1 MKTYDIFSTDA
12 LSALVPEFLLL
23 CGILVLILI
32 PNLGKGTF
40 RLPLTQIRIPWLL
53 GGQRF
58 SMTSHPR
65 IPGILATLIL
75 GVAFVFS
82 LLSQAVDADV
92 VALKSKGG
100 LNLLLVDGFS
110 RLFEILFFGAILAAS
125 IASLDRL
132 PVGKGSDSET
142 LYNNRRQVDFYILLL
157 TTALGMSLVA
167 LAQDLFILFIGLEL
181 ASLSIYVLVAF
192 HKESKA
198 GTEAGVK
205 YFIVGSVCSGVGL
218 YGLSLIY
225 LWAGSLQ
232 FDVLATAWNSGAST
246 LAILGMGMI
255 LVGFGFK
262 VSAVPFHFAAPD
274 AYAGASSPVSA
285 ILATASKAMGMLGLI
300 RLLVVIAIPE
310 NTDGSA
316 LWLVTLGV
324 LSAITMTW
332 GNLAALGTDNPKRM
346 LAYSSV
352 AHAGYMLAALT
363 AIGAWKWG
371 HVNAPSDLAGA
382 ILGAVLFHLV
392 VLVAFK
398 MGAFFVLAVLE
409 MEGGASRLSNLAG
422 LGKREPLLA
431 AAMFIFMLSLAG
443 VPPLAGFL
451 SKFLVV
457 AGIVKMAIGDLSATV
472 AQGEIIGLMDL
483 HWIWWFALLIFINS
497 AISLFYYLR
506 IGVVMF
512 FEIPEKERQKPLPKA
527 PFLRLVIWG
536 CMVGTILFGIGG
548 DALIRLCFNAI
559 ENLSL

>member
-192 HKESKA
+192 HKESKT

-218 YGLSLIY
+218 YGLSLVY

-274 AYAGASSPVSA
+274 AYAGASSPGSA

-352 AHAGYMLAALT
+352 AHAGYMLAEMRHPILL
-363 AIGAWKWG
+363 
-371 HVNAPSDLAGA
+371 VPSSVQSYS
-382 ILGAVLFHLV
+382 IL
-392 VLVAFK
+392 
-398 MGAFFVLAVLE
+398 
-409 MEGGASRLSNLAG
+409 
-422 LGKREPLLA
+422 
-431 AAMFIFMLSLAG
+431 
-443 VPPLAGFL
+443 
-451 SKFLVV
+451 
-457 AGIVKMAIGDLSATV
+457 
-472 AQGEIIGLMDL
+472 
-483 HWIWWFALLIFINS
+483 
-497 AISLFYYLR
+497 
-506 IGVVMF
+506 
-512 FEIPEKERQKPLPKA
+512 
-527 PFLRLVIWG
+527 
-536 CMVGTILFGIGG
+536 
-548 DALIRLCFNAI
+548 
-559 ENLSL
+559 